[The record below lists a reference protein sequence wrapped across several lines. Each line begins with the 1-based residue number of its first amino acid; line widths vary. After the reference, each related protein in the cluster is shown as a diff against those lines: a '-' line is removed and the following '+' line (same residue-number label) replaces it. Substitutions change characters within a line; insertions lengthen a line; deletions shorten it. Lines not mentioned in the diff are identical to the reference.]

1 MAAYWTLAASIEMI
15 TENTDAK
22 QKMTVGVTAE
32 SKLSLFPV
40 STKTYVIIS
49 SNWKKF
55 ERIS

>member
-1 MAAYWTLAASIEMI
+1 MI
-15 TENTDAK
+15 TEHTDAK

-49 SNWKKF
+49 SN
-55 ERIS
+55 